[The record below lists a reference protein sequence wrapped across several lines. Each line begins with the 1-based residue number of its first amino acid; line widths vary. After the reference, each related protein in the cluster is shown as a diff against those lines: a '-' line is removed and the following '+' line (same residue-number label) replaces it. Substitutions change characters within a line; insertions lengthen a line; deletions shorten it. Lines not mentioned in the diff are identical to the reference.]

1 MVRSTSLPATVVA
14 GMLAFSACAPARPAS
29 APTPL
34 DAPPEVAVVV
44 ADSVGESP
52 TIVQEKVRAAPRDIL
67 GPYSYDLPVES
78 NSWVASE
85 LDFLIGQRR
94 DVVARWLKRGDYYEP
109 FIRSVM
115 RAYGVPTDL
124 YYLGMIESAF
134 LPTARSS
141 AGAVGFWQFMP
152 STGRDVGL
160 RIDSLVDERM
170 DPVRATRAAAR
181 HLRSLREEMGDWA
194 LAAASYN
201 AGTGRISRG
210 LQQFG
215 VSNFWDLAQNGNLA
229 EETKHYVPRLY
240 ATAAI
245 AKGRDK
251 YGFAAPSGDHFA
263 YDSVQVEL
271 STPLAELARIGDVP
285 VDDLTRLN
293 PHLIRGVTPAG
304 GYWVWVPAGDGMTIQ
319 RAWLASDFRREGGFG
334 SYAVRKGDTLGE
346 LAELSGVTRARIRE
360 LNPKADWDELQIGKR
375 LRLPASAAREL
386 SARPVA
392 VVAKKAK
399 KETER
404 AEKREAKAGTGKAT
418 QDGPK
423 KVASND
429 SGADPEVSHLV
440 KKGDTLWSIARRYGV
455 TVDSIQTANHL
466 TDRPIQPGMRLMIPV
481 S

>member
-1 MVRSTSLPATVVA
+1 MLRSASLPATLVA
-14 GMLAFSACAPARPAS
+14 GLVAFSACAPARPVT
-29 APTPL
+29 APAPRE
-34 DAPPEVAVVV
+34 APPEVAVAV
-44 ADSVGESP
+44 ADSLGESA
-52 TIVQEKVRAAPRDIL
+52 TIVEEKVQAAPRDIL

-94 DVVARWLKRGDYYEP
+94 DVVARWLQRGDYYEP

-152 STGRDVGL
+152 STGRGMGL

-181 HLRSLREEMGDWA
+181 HLRALRQEMGDWA

-210 LQQFG
+210 LQQFD
-215 VSNFWDLAQNGNLA
+215 VTNFWDLAQVGNLA

-245 AKGRDK
+245 AKGRDR

-263 YDSVQVEL
+263 YDSVQVEF
-271 STPLAELARIGDVP
+271 STPLAELARIGDVSM
-285 VDDLTRLN
+285 DDLTRLN
-293 PHLIRGVTPAG
+293 PHLLRDVTPAG
-304 GYWVWVPAGDGMTIQ
+304 GYWVWVPAGEGMEIQ
-319 RAWLASDFRREGGFG
+319 RAWLASDFRREGGYG
-334 SYAVRKGDTLGE
+334 RYTVRKGDTLGE
-346 LAELSGVTRARIRE
+346 LAARSGISRARIRE
-360 LNPKADWDELQIGKR
+360 LNPDVDWDVLQIGKR

-386 SARPVA
+386 TARPAV
-392 VVAKKAK
+392 VVAK
-399 KETER
+399 
-404 AEKREAKAGTGKAT
+404 AEKPKSETKE
-418 QDGPK
+418 GPA

-429 SGADPEVSHLV
+429 AGSESEVSHLV

-455 TVDSIQTANHL
+455 TVDSIQSANHL
-466 TDRPIQPGMRLMIPV
+466 TDRPIQPGMRLTIPV